1 MALLQGV
8 IVFLLCEAISIKIAI
23 GCLAY
28 LLPQCLAFFLFVMF
42 YLSRDSQKLRKTL
55 RWAYFWMQ
63 ISLLVEA
70 LWIPLSI
77 LRMDETEVSNASGAL
92 GDTLRD
98 DKKGLAIGFL
108 VVFLCFFVLA
118 SGFSYHYMR
127 VLTKYAS

>member
-1 MALLQGV
+1 
-8 IVFLLCEAISIKIAI
+8 
-23 GCLAY
+23 
-28 LLPQCLAFFLFVMF
+28 
-42 YLSRDSQKLRKTL
+42 
-55 RWAYFWMQ
+55 MQ